1 MSMGDFKL
9 SIFLPTNNV
18 SLGRKKLY
26 ELFRGAVGDSFFYSK
41 SHLFN
46 LGRIYED
53 LLQML

>member
-1 MSMGDFKL
+1 
-9 SIFLPTNNV
+9 
-18 SLGRKKLY
+18 
-26 ELFRGAVGDSFFYSK
+26 LFRGAVGDSFFYSK